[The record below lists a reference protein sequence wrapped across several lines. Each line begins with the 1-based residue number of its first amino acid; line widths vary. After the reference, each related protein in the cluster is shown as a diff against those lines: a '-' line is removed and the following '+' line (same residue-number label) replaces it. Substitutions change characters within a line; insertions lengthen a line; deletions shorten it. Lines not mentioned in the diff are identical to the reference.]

1 MKREWE
7 IMNMKKGQGI
17 KEGTH
22 KVSPHKSHILP
33 PFLHFKLLS
42 KSPPH
47 FLVHQQNHI
56 NRLILKD
63 ESPKYLHP
71 PIIKEW

>member
-22 KVSPHKSHILP
+22 KVSPHKSHTLR
-33 PFLHFKLLS
+33 PFLHFRPLS

-47 FLVHQQNHI
+47 FLVHWQTHTNH
-56 NRLILKD
+56 LILKD
-63 ESPKYLHP
+63 
-71 PIIKEW
+71 